1 MKVKTLAL
9 LLPLFASSAF
19 AAPLQLDVYNP
30 QDKAIFPVSSTLVSG
45 PKEAIL
51 FDAQFSTK
59 DGEQLVQMIRASGK
73 TLKAIVITSGDPDF
87 YFGLEPIVKAFPQVK
102 VLATPQVVDH
112 IRATK
117 EAKLQFWGPQMK
129 DGAPTSL
136 TVPQAT
142 TQTQFTV
149 DDETLELRHANDY
162 AAYIWIPANR
172 AIIGGTGV
180 ASGIHVWT
188 ADTQSEQQ
196 RSAWRSVLSE
206 MQSLQPTQVVPGHY
220 IGDRPTGDKAIRFT
234 QDYLQSFEQVL
245 GAKKG
250 SDYVI
255 KTMTAAWP
263 GLADASSLE
272 LSAKVNSGE
281 MKW

>member
-1 MKVKTLAL
+1 MKVKSLAL

-30 QDKAIFPVSSTLVSG
+30 QEKGIFPVSSTLVSG

-87 YFGLEPIVKAFPQVK
+87 YFGLQPIVNAFPQVK

-149 DDETLELRHANDY
+149 DGEPLELRHSTIMQRISGSRRIGPLL
-162 AAYIWIPANR
+162 AAQAWLQVFTSGRRIHNLKNSVVH
-172 AIIGGTGV
+172 GV
-180 ASGIHVWT
+180 T
-188 ADTQSEQQ
+188 
-196 RSAWRSVLSE
+196 
-206 MQSLQPTQVVPGHY
+206 Y
-220 IGDRPTGDKAIRFT
+220 
-234 QDYLQSFEQVL
+234 
-245 GAKKG
+245 
-250 SDYVI
+250 
-255 KTMTAAWP
+255 
-263 GLADASSLE
+263 
-272 LSAKVNSGE
+272 
-281 MKW
+281 

>member
-1 MKVKTLAL
+1 MKVKSLAL

-30 QDKAIFPVSSTLVSG
+30 QEKGIFPVSSTLVSG

-87 YFGLEPIVKAFPQVK
+87 YFGLQPIVNAFPQIK

-149 DDETLELRHANDY
+149 DGEPLELRHSNDY

-188 ADTQSEQQ
+188 ADTQSEEQ
-196 RSAWRSVLSE
+196 RSTWRNVLSE

-220 IGDRPTGDKAIRFT
+220 IGERPTGDKAIRFT

>member
-1 MKVKTLAL
+1 MKINTLAM

-30 QDKAIFPVSSTLVSG
+30 QEKAIFPVSSTLVSG

-51 FDAQFSTK
+51 FDAQFSTQ
-59 DGEQLVQMIRASGK
+59 DGEKLVQMIRSSGK

-87 YFGLEPIVKAFPQVK
+87 YFGLEPLVKAFPGVN
-102 VLATPQVVDH
+102 VLATPHVVDH

-117 EAKLQFWGPQMK
+117 EGKLQFWGPQMK

-142 TQTQFTV
+142 TQTRFTV
-149 DDETLELRHANDY
+149 DGETLELRHPNDY
-162 AAYIWIPANR
+162 AAYVWIPANR
-172 AIIGGTGV
+172 AIIGGTGI

-188 ADTQSEQQ
+188 ADTQSSAE
-196 RSAWRSVLSE
+196 RTAWRNVLSE
-206 MQSLQPTQVVPGHY
+206 MQQLHPAQVVPGHY
-220 IGDRPTGDKAIRFT
+220 IGERPAGDKAIRFT
-234 QDYLQSFEQVL
+234 QDYLQSFEQAL
-245 GAKKG
+245 GTKKG
-250 SDYVI
+250 SAYVI

-263 GLADASSLE
+263 GLADESSLE
-272 LSAKVNSGE
+272 LSAKVNTGE

>member
-1 MKVKTLAL
+1 MKVKSLAL

-19 AAPLQLDVYNP
+19 AALLQLDVYNP

-87 YFGLEPIVKAFPQVK
+87 YFGLQPIVKAFPQVK

-149 DDETLELRHANDY
+149 DGEPLELRHSNDY

-188 ADTQSEQQ
+188 ADTQSEEQ
-196 RSAWRSVLSE
+196 RSTWRNVLSE

-220 IGDRPTGDKAIRFT
+220 IGERPTGDKAIRFT

>member
-9 LLPLFASSAF
+9 LLPLFASSSF
-19 AAPLQLDVYNP
+19 AATLQLDVYNP

-87 YFGLEPIVKAFPQVK
+87 YFGLQPIVKAFPQVK
-102 VLATPQVVDH
+102 VLATPHVVDH

-142 TQTQFTV
+142 TQTHFTV
-149 DDETLELRHANDY
+149 DGETLELRHPNDY
-162 AAYIWIPANR
+162 AAYVWIPANR

-180 ASGIHVWT
+180 A
-188 ADTQSEQQ
+188 
-196 RSAWRSVLSE
+196 
-206 MQSLQPTQVVPGHY
+206 
-220 IGDRPTGDKAIRFT
+220 
-234 QDYLQSFEQVL
+234 
-245 GAKKG
+245 
-250 SDYVI
+250 
-255 KTMTAAWP
+255 
-263 GLADASSLE
+263 
-272 LSAKVNSGE
+272 
-281 MKW
+281 